1 MLIYQCLQSFFH
13 KINNKRTIWASVFTR
28 FFNGFFYNER
38 IPRISESVIQREADN
53 LEKRWIDIPA
63 YIPAESKEYQLV
75 SIVAT
80 AIAAGE
86 FPESRFVIKKI
97 AKRNP
102 EAKEVAIIAASI
114 AAELSEE
121 SQLVVKRISKQNLE
135 EDHYVTQ
142 I

>member
-1 MLIYQCLQSFFH
+1 MGLFKSLFKKEQHTQDTE
-13 KINNKRTIWASVFTR
+13 IN
-28 FFNGFFYNER
+28 
-38 IPRISESVIQREADN
+38 ESVIQREADN

-63 YIPAESKEYQLV
+63 YIPAQLV

>member
-1 MLIYQCLQSFFH
+1 MGLFKSLFKKEQHTQDTE
-13 KINNKRTIWASVFTR
+13 IN
-28 FFNGFFYNER
+28 
-38 IPRISESVIQREADN
+38 ESVIQREADN

-63 YIPAESKEYQLV
+63 YIPAEPKEYQLV

-80 AIAAGE
+80 AIAAG
-86 FPESRFVIKKI
+86 ESRFVIKKI

>member
-1 MLIYQCLQSFFH
+1 MGLFKSLFKKEQHTQDTE
-13 KINNKRTIWASVFTR
+13 IN
-28 FFNGFFYNER
+28 
-38 IPRISESVIQREADN
+38 ESVIQREADN

-63 YIPAESKEYQLV
+63 YIPAEPNQLV

>member
-1 MLIYQCLQSFFH
+1 MLYLSPYSRKSNTQDTE
-13 KINNKRTIWASVFTR
+13 IN
-28 FFNGFFYNER
+28 
-38 IPRISESVIQREADN
+38 ESVIQREADN

-63 YIPAESKEYQLV
+63 YIPAEPKEYQFKHC
-75 SIVAT
+75 ST

-86 FPESRFVIKKI
+86 FPESRFVIKI

>member
-1 MLIYQCLQSFFH
+1 MGLFKSLFKKEQHTQDTE
-13 KINNKRTIWASVFTR
+13 IN
-28 FFNGFFYNER
+28 
-38 IPRISESVIQREADN
+38 ESVIQREADN

-63 YIPAESKEYQLV
+63 YIPAEPKEYQLV

-86 FPESRFVIKKI
+86 FPESRFVIKK
-97 AKRNP
+97 
-102 EAKEVAIIAASI
+102 IAASI

>member
-1 MLIYQCLQSFFH
+1 MGLFKSLFKKEQHTQDTE
-13 KINNKRTIWASVFTR
+13 IN
-28 FFNGFFYNER
+28 
-38 IPRISESVIQREADN
+38 ESVIQREADN

-63 YIPAESKEYQLV
+63 YILAEPKEYQLV

-80 AIAAGE
+80 AIAGE
-86 FPESRFVIKKI
+86 FPESRFVIKNRKTKSRS
-97 AKRNP
+97 KRSCHYCT
-102 EAKEVAIIAASI
+102 SI

>member
-1 MLIYQCLQSFFH
+1 MGLFKSLFKKEQHTQDTE
-13 KINNKRTIWASVFTR
+13 IN
-28 FFNGFFYNER
+28 
-38 IPRISESVIQREADN
+38 ESVIQREADN
-53 LEKRWIDIPA
+53 LDIPA
-63 YIPAESKEYQLV
+63 YIPAEPKEYQLV

>member
-1 MLIYQCLQSFFH
+1 MGLFKSLFKKEQHTQDTE
-13 KINNKRTIWASVFTR
+13 IN
-28 FFNGFFYNER
+28 
-38 IPRISESVIQREADN
+38 ESVIQREADN

-63 YIPAESKEYQLV
+63 YIPAEPKEYQLV

-80 AIAAGE
+80 A
-86 FPESRFVIKKI
+86 
-97 AKRNP
+97 
-102 EAKEVAIIAASI
+102 IAASI

>member
-1 MLIYQCLQSFFH
+1 MGLFKSLFKKEQHTQDTE
-13 KINNKRTIWASVFTR
+13 IN
-28 FFNGFFYNER
+28 
-38 IPRISESVIQREADN
+38 ESVIQREADN

-63 YIPAESKEYQLV
+63 YIPAEPKEYQLV

-102 EAKEVAIIAASI
+102 EAKRSCHYCSQYSCRAFRRVSASC
-114 AAELSEE
+114 
-121 SQLVVKRISKQNLE
+121 QKNFK
-135 EDHYVTQ
+135 TKP
-142 I
+142 

>member
-1 MLIYQCLQSFFH
+1 
-13 KINNKRTIWASVFTR
+13 A
-28 FFNGFFYNER
+28 
-38 IPRISESVIQREADN
+38 
-53 LEKRWIDIPA
+53 
-63 YIPAESKEYQLV
+63 
-75 SIVAT
+75 IVAT

>member
-1 MLIYQCLQSFFH
+1 MGLFKSLFKKEQHTQDTE
-13 KINNKRTIWASVFTR
+13 IN
-28 FFNGFFYNER
+28 
-38 IPRISESVIQREADN
+38 ESVIQREADN

-63 YIPAESKEYQLV
+63 YIPAEPKEYQLV
-75 SIVAT
+75 SIAAT

>member
-1 MLIYQCLQSFFH
+1 MGLFKSLFKKEQHTQDTE
-13 KINNKRTIWASVFTR
+13 IN
-28 FFNGFFYNER
+28 
-38 IPRISESVIQREADN
+38 ESVIQREADN

-63 YIPAESKEYQLV
+63 YIPAEPKEYQLV

-80 AIAAGE
+80 AIAAGAGE

>member
-1 MLIYQCLQSFFH
+1 MNVYQELV
-13 KINNKRTIWASVFTR
+13 KGETIWAYLSPYSRKSNTR
-28 FFNGFFYNER
+28 R
-38 IPRISESVIQREADN
+38 IPRLMKALSNVKRITWK
-53 LEKRWIDIPA
+53 KRWIDIPDI
-63 YIPAESKEYQLV
+63 YSLLSQKEYQLV

-80 AIAAGE
+80 AIATGE

-102 EAKEVAIIAASI
+102 EAKRSCHYCEPSI

>member
-1 MLIYQCLQSFFH
+1 MGLFKSLFKKSNTQDTE
-13 KINNKRTIWASVFTR
+13 IN
-28 FFNGFFYNER
+28 
-38 IPRISESVIQREADN
+38 ESVIQREADN

-63 YIPAESKEYQLV
+63 YIPAEPKEYQLV
-75 SIVAT
+75 SM
-80 AIAAGE
+80 
-86 FPESRFVIKKI
+86 PLPSQQESFQKVVLLSKI

>member
-1 MLIYQCLQSFFH
+1 M
-13 KINNKRTIWASVFTR
+13 
-28 FFNGFFYNER
+28 
-38 IPRISESVIQREADN
+38 
-53 LEKRWIDIPA
+53 EKRWIDIPA
-63 YIPAESKEYQLV
+63 YIPAEPKEYQLV

-86 FPESRFVIKKI
+86 FPESRFVIKNRKT
-97 AKRNP
+97 KSRS
-102 EAKEVAIIAASI
+102 KEVAIIAASI